1 MASIEQKS
9 IQTLKA
15 HVAIK
20 VRDVERSVEF
30 YRNMFG
36 IEPSKHRP
44 KYAKF
49 DVESPPLNLTL
60 NERPFTDSGAL
71 FHMGIQVASTE
82 DVLAMRDRWADA
94 GLQTRDEM
102 QIVCGYA
109 LQDKSW
115 VSDPDGNQ
123 WEVFVVHKD
132 NLPSYYAEVASAGCN
147 EQRSDSCSAL
157 AITASAPCCGSQPET
172 VSVSGLEKKS
182 VTKTT
187 FQLTPF

>member
-1 MASIEQKS
+1 MASSEQKS

-15 HVAIK
+15 HVAIN
-20 VRDVERSVEF
+20 VRDVERSIEF
-30 YRNMFG
+30 YRKLFG
-36 IEPSKHRP
+36 IEPSKYRP

-82 DVLAMRDRWADA
+82 DVLAMRDRWAGA
-94 GLQTRDEM
+94 GLPTRDEM

-115 VSDPDGNQ
+115 VSDPDNNQ

-132 NLPSYYAEVASAGCN
+132 YLPTYYAEEASTVCS
-147 EQRSDSCSAL
+147 EQGPDSCSAPVM
-157 AITASAPCCGSQPET
+157 TAGASCCGPQPEA
-172 VSVSGLEKKS
+172 VSISGWRSKKEEG
-182 VTKTT
+182 
-187 FQLTPF
+187 